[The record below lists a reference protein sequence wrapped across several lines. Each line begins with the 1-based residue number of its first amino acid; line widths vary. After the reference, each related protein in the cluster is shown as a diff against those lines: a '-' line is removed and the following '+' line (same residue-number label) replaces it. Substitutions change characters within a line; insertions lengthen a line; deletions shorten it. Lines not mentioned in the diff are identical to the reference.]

1 MQLRGLLRWAH
12 FYNYF
17 FYINWRQYQTGPL
30 RPGFLSLSI
39 VSSGISFRSGFFPVW
54 GSLPCFVK
62 SQFGPSL
69 AGGYIWAVV
78 SSHGLMNL
86 CEVFNIFG
94 YIFFLQ
100 KTAGITAIIYL
111 CCVCERPP

>member
-1 MQLRGLLRWAH
+1 MGPFL
-12 FYNYF
+12 YF
-17 FYINWRQYQTGPL
+17 FLILIGDNIKLPPQPRI
-30 RPGFLSLSI
+30 LSLSI
-39 VSSGISFRSGFFPVW
+39 VSSGISFRNGFFPVW

-86 CEVFNIFG
+86 CEVFNIFWLH
-94 YIFFLQ
+94 FFLQ
-100 KTAGITAIIYL
+100 KTTGITAIIYL